1 MLTPKQKRDLKAL
14 ASTLTIRYQIGKN
27 EISDTLIDMLNK
39 ALTAHELIKIDVMKG
54 CSLPIMEV
62 ALDIANKLNA
72 ELVHVMGRVIIIFRR
87 NKMITLPMTCTI
99 SALSLFETSIATSII
114 GREQPFMTSILIN
127 SWAIKALSNI
137 EIKVSEI
144 SFLPIW

>member
-1 MLTPKQKRDLKAL
+1 MLTPKQKRELKAL

-27 EISDTLIDMLNK
+27 EISETLINMPDK

-72 ELVHVMGRVIIIFRR
+72 ELVHVMGRVIILFRR
-87 NKMITLPMTCTI
+87 NKENPK
-99 SALSLFETSIATSII
+99 
-114 GREQPFMTSILIN
+114 
-127 SWAIKALSNI
+127 IKI
-137 EIKVSEI
+137 
-144 SFLPIW
+144 